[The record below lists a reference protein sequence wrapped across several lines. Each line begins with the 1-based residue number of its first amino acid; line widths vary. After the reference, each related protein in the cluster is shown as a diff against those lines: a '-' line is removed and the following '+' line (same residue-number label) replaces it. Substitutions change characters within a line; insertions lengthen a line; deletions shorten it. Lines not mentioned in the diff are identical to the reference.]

1 MTKRKYCKGVR
12 VVNIAELSNYHGF
25 LYIRDKIWHPGW
37 WSNLQYNKLDMYI
50 RENIVYYAEKK
61 NRRKKWKL
69 KKKMVDIM
77 LTN

>member
-1 MTKRKYCKGVR
+1 MKIEKGVNMTKRKYCKGVR

-50 RENIVYYAEKK
+50 RENIVYYAEKIGGK
-61 NRRKKWKL
+61 NG
-69 KKKMVDIM
+69 
-77 LTN
+77 N